1 MDVLEKVLMAKETS
15 GDSGQRPQ
23 RPDLPPEAKRALAEA
38 EERRRLATLAQNASA
53 PKLRPKPKEVNGPQG
68 PEPTRYGD
76 WERKGIASD
85 F

>member
-1 MDVLEKVLMAKETS
+1 MAKEDAKSARTTPA
-15 GDSGQRPQ
+15 RA
-23 RPDLPPEAKRALAEA
+23 DLPPAAVRALAEA
-38 EERRRLATLAQNASA
+38 EERRKQAELAEKAAG
-53 PKLRPKPKEVNGPQG
+53 PKPKELNGPKG

>member
-1 MDVLEKVLMAKETS
+1 MGMGPTPPRKLS
-15 GDSGQRPQ
+15 
-23 RPDLPPEAKRALAEA
+23 PEAERALAEA
-38 EERRRLATLAQNASA
+38 EARRAANA
-53 PKLRPKPKEVNGPQG
+53 PPDQPKEQGGPAG

>member
-1 MDVLEKVLMAKETS
+1 MADEITPPRKLT
-15 GDSGQRPQ
+15 
-23 RPDLPPEAKRALAEA
+23 PEALRALAEA
-38 EERRRLATLAQNASA
+38 EARRATAAAEETAKELGGAS
-53 PKLRPKPKEVNGPQG
+53 G

>member
-1 MDVLEKVLMAKETS
+1 MPEQISNL
-15 GDSGQRPQ
+15 R
-23 RPDLPPEAKRALAEA
+23 PEAQRALAEA
-38 EERRRLATLAQNASA
+38 EERRRKTAERDRNT
-53 PKLRPKPKEVNGPQG
+53 PPKPAEIGGPAG